1 MRPLTPPVGLADLA
15 HTDLAHTDLV
25 GALVR
30 AMPAAT
36 LGATP

>member
-1 MRPLTPPVGLADLA
+1 MRPLPPLVGLA
-15 HTDLAHTDLV
+15 DLAHTDLV